1 MIKRIKVVRPQNE
14 NMGES
19 FKSLLRLLGDVNEL
33 QPNDSV
39 VIDLSDINFVHPFLI
54 LPLSTLAVFLKDEN
68 ISVEFI
74 YNGNCK
80 SYLDTINFPYGFN
93 PSETENWNEILA
105 TYSKKTY
112 LPICAIP
119 SKKNCEAIRETL
131 ISVFE
136 NILILQLKITG
147 QLKQSISYLLSE
159 AITNIVDHADV
170 DAGFIMVQNYPSKD
184 FLDVCIADAGNGILK
199 TYGRFIEVTSDEQA
213 MTQAVTGKSTKDQSV
228 TRGYGI
234 STSRKM
240 LVKGLG
246 GKYFLFS
253 GAAFY
258 YYSKDQELINAID
271 SSFRWQGTMLALRIP
286 KVAPPNFNFYDYLE

>member
-1 MIKRIKVVRPQNE
+1 MTKRIKVIRPQNE

-19 FKSLLRLLGDVNEL
+19 FRSLIRLLNDINILKSGDNVI
-33 QPNDSV
+33 
-39 VIDLSDINFVHPFLI
+39 IDLSDIDFIYPFLI
-54 LPLSTLAVFLKDEN
+54 LPLSTLTSLLKEREIEVD
-68 ISVEFI
+68 FI
-74 YNGNCK
+74 KNANCK

-93 PSETENWNEILA
+93 PSENENWNEILA

-131 ISVFE
+131 ISIFE
-136 NILILQLKITG
+136 NILIMQLKITG
-147 QLKQSISYLLSE
+147 QLKKSISYLLSE

-170 DAGFIMVQNYPSKD
+170 DTGFIMVQNYPRKD

-199 TYGRFIEVTSDEQA
+199 TYGKFPEITSDEQA
-213 MTQAVTGKSTKDQSV
+213 MKQAVTGKSTKDQAV

-258 YYSKDQELINAID
+258 YYSKEQELIMPLI
-271 SSFRWQGTMLALRIP
+271 ALSGGRE
-286 KVAPPNFNFYDYLE
+286 LCLL